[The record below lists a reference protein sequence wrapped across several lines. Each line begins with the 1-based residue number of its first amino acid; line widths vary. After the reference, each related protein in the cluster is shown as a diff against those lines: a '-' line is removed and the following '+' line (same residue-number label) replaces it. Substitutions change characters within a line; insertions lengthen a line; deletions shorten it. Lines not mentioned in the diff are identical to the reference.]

1 MANQRQPDTS
11 GFTAETDIDLVLG
24 NANPNPTRTGCPSDD
39 VLTALAR
46 RERSVD
52 DPAYD
57 HLTKC
62 SPCYRRVRALQQG
75 IGERRGSVAWR
86 TWRLAAVAA
95 IIVVGIVGASW
106 FGLHRGEL
114 PRPSAELEAEL
125 DLRPYAIMRGGESQ
139 VEQKPL
145 VLPRGRLVLRVLL
158 PVGSEPGSYE
168 VQLLDSNLSSK
179 ASASGDADLQNQIT
193 TLRTALDATALS
205 PGDYKLAVRHSGND
219 WQLFPAQVK

>member
-86 TWRLAAVAA
+86 TWRLAA
-95 IIVVGIVGASW
+95 GAGNKPENKGHLSA
-106 FGLHRGEL
+106 GRGAG
-114 PRPSAELEAEL
+114 P
-125 DLRPYAIMRGGESQ
+125 
-139 VEQKPL
+139 
-145 VLPRGRLVLRVLL
+145 PRGRPRRRLPDRAGSAERGGGRPAGLARAEAARAASWSPRTESAVAGWFRAGVLR
-158 PVGSEPGSYE
+158 G
-168 VQLLDSNLSSK
+168 
-179 ASASGDADLQNQIT
+179 
-193 TLRTALDATALS
+193 
-205 PGDYKLAVRHSGND
+205 
-219 WQLFPAQVK
+219 PAARFESLVEGFRQW